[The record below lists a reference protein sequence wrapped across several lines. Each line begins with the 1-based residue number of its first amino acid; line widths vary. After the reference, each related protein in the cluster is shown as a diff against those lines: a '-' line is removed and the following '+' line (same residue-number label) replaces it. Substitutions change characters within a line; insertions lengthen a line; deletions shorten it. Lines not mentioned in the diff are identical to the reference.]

1 MLSDSVSIIIPL
13 LDDPRVACAIGA
25 VLAQDGAEA
34 VEEILVVGRGA
45 PGAVPAHPRVRIIE
59 NTGLPGANRNLGS
72 VQAQGEVLI
81 FLDADCVPRAGWLRG
96 LLAGLEHAP
105 AVSGAVLPD
114 GGGYWA
120 TAYNVSTFD
129 EFRAGR
135 PAGPRAYLPTLTLA
149 VRRAA
154 VDAAGPLDETM
165 PRCEDM
171 DWTIRMARAGCGLW
185 FAPDAIIA
193 HRPGASP
200 RGVWAKWAES
210 GYYSAMVRRRYPDV
224 AYRGRA
230 GALLARP
237 WLLRVLAPLVAL
249 AAAARILSAP
259 GMWRYAHTAPVVW
272 LTKLA
277 WCWGAARRAEGSART
292 SY

>member
-13 LDDPRVACAIGA
+13 LNDPRVARAIDA

-34 VEEILVVGRGA
+34 IGEILVVGCDG
-45 PGAVPAHPRVRIIE
+45 PGAVPAHPRVRMIE

-72 VQAQGEVLI
+72 AQAQGGVLI
-81 FLDADCVPRAGWLRG
+81 FLDSDCVPQRGWLRG
-96 LLAGLEHAP
+96 LLAGLGRAP
-105 AVSGAVLPD
+105 VVSAAVLPD
-114 GGGYWA
+114 GGSYWA

-154 VDAAGPLDETM
+154 ADAAGSCDESM

-171 DWTIRMARAGCGLW
+171 DWTIRMARAGYGLW
-185 FAPDAIIA
+185 FAPDAVVA
-193 HRPGASP
+193 HRPGASAP
-200 RGVWAKWAES
+200 GVRAKWAES

-224 AYRGRA
+224 AYRSQA

-237 WLLRVLAPLVAL
+237 WLLRLLSPLIAL
-249 AAAARILSAP
+249 AATARILSAP
-259 GMWRYAHTAPVVW
+259 GMWRYLHTAPVVW
-272 LTKLA
+272 LTKVA
-277 WCWGAARRAEGSART
+277 WCWGAARRKKP
-292 SY
+292 